1 MASEPRTFVY
11 KTVAGCDVRAD
22 VYAASPG
29 VQKPALVYIH
39 GGALIMGTRK
49 QIPPKQLV
57 RYLDAGFAVVSIDY
71 RLAPETKLPSII
83 DDIRDAFRW
92 VARDGPSLLGINP
105 GRIGVAGYSAG
116 GYLTLMTGFAV
127 APRPKALVSFYG
139 YGDIVGDWYAK
150 PDPFYSKEPAVSREA
165 ALAVVGAKPTSESDE
180 SRHVF
185 YLYCRQRGLWPKE
198 VAGFDP
204 ATEAGE
210 FKPFCPIQNVSPEYP
225 PTLLLHGNLDT
236 DVPYE
241 QSLMMSDVLS
251 RAGVE
256 NELVTIDGGPHG
268 FDFAED
274 EPRTV
279 SAVDRVVSFL
289 KSRV

>member
-127 APRPKALVSFYG
+127 APRPKSAPSARAVSAAAPSRHTVKAGETLARLAAVY
-139 YGDIVGDWYAK
+139 YGDRNAWKAIFEANRDQLKKPEGLQPGMVIVI
-150 PDPFYSKEPAVSREA
+150 PP
-165 ALAVVGAKPTSESDE
+165 
-180 SRHVF
+180 
-185 YLYCRQRGLWPKE
+185 RG
-198 VAGFDP
+198 
-204 ATEAGE
+204 
-210 FKPFCPIQNVSPEYP
+210 
-225 PTLLLHGNLDT
+225 
-236 DVPYE
+236 
-241 QSLMMSDVLS
+241 
-251 RAGVE
+251 R
-256 NELVTIDGGPHG
+256 
-268 FDFAED
+268 
-274 EPRTV
+274 
-279 SAVDRVVSFL
+279 
-289 KSRV
+289 